1 MEKSHPHIPPFTPL
15 YLVYFLCKRKMKSNT
30 KLWFTVLIRWLFHL
44 QMLFLICYLTWN
56 QFYPTLSLQL
66 LIWQMLPLFYT
77 NLNVSPQIVCYY
89 LSGYDSTISWFC
101 LRTMPT
107 SYFHPWSL
115 QCHLMSN
122 LWIYVSL

>member
-1 MEKSHPHIPPFTPL
+1 MKGLGRWRNHTPI

-30 KLWFTVLIRWLFHL
+30 KLWLTVLIRWLFHL

-56 QFYPTLSLQL
+56 QFYPALSLQL
-66 LIWQMLPLFYT
+66 LIWQMLPLLYT

-89 LSGYDSTISWFC
+89 LAGYDSTISWFC

-107 SYFHPWSL
+107 FLSPPMISPVLFD
-115 QCHLMSN
+115 
-122 LWIYVSL
+122 V